1 MREVSSRIVCAWLSV
16 IAIVGVAGLLVAR
29 ELSEGYYLKHPG
41 GTTSALDLF
50 EFGLMGIV
58 AVLCLGYTG
67 CAFITWAMGAKRR
80 YDERSAARMAVYRD
94 RKFHPG
100 DYQKEK

>member
-50 EFGLMGIV
+50 AVALMGVV
-58 AVLCLGYTG
+58 AVLCLG
-67 CAFITWAMGAKRR
+67 FSVWSVLSWALEKARGQH
-80 YDERSAARMAVYRD
+80 DE
-94 RKFHPG
+94 
-100 DYQKEK
+100 